1 MFHSCVERR
10 DVHEIGG
17 ETNVA
22 RLEGPAAAAGAEGA
36 ATATTLPVRQKN
48 DVRKRFTVAALLDR
62 IATLVEERHI
72 VLTQDAGN
80 GGLVVREQLVD
91 DLLPFELAIADAHG
105 YFVVE
110 FDAGLGLEWHECQ
123 VDVADALGEVAA
135 DWAPDDRRIDLTLR
149 KVLLD
154 DFPRVLLGIGIQ
166 DRIRLRLLLPSM
178 FDEPRRRGRAGVYT
192 DDESPPRIHRKLEQI
207 CARLDLIQT
216 LALGKDE
223 DIGRAII
230 RSSRPRLIVSGG
242 NAHYDVAPKVL
253 ARQFVPQRVAD
264 EIHPLRKRIILN
276 G

>member
-1 MFHSCVERR
+1 MFRSCVERR
-10 DVHEIGG
+10 DAH
-17 ETNVA
+17 
-22 RLEGPAAAAGAEGA
+22 
-36 ATATTLPVRQKN
+36 
-48 DVRKRFTVAALLDR
+48 ALFDQ

-72 VLTQDAGN
+72 VLTQDAGD

-91 DLLPFELAIADAHG
+91 DFLPFELAIAKAHG
-105 YFVVE
+105 YFVIE
-110 FDAGLGLEWHECQ
+110 FDTGLGLEWHECQ
-123 VDVADALGEVAA
+123 VDVADTLGEVAA

-178 FDEPRRRGRAGVYT
+178 FEEPHRRRRAVVYT
-192 DDESPPRIHRKLEQI
+192 DDEFPTRIERKLEQI

-223 DIGRAII
+223 HIGRAII
-230 RSSRPRLIVSGG
+230 RSSRPRLIVSRG
-242 NAHYDVAPKVL
+242 NAHYDVAPKHL

-264 EIHPLRKRIILN
+264 EIHPLRKRKILN

>member
-10 DVHEIGG
+10 DAH
-17 ETNVA
+17 
-22 RLEGPAAAAGAEGA
+22 
-36 ATATTLPVRQKN
+36 
-48 DVRKRFTVAALLDR
+48 ALFDR

-72 VLTQDAGN
+72 VLTQDAGD

-91 DLLPFELAIADAHG
+91 HLLPFELTIADAHG
-105 YFVVE
+105 YFVIE
-110 FDAGLGLEWHECQ
+110 SDAGLGLERHERQ
-123 VDVADALGEVAA
+123 VDVADALGVVAA

-149 KVLLD
+149 KVLFD
-154 DFPRVLLGIGIQ
+154 DFPRVLLGIGIE

-178 FDEPRRRGRAGVYT
+178 LDEPRRRRRSVVYT
-192 DDESPPRIHRKLEQI
+192 DDEFPPRIERKLEQI
-207 CARLDLIQT
+207 CGRLDLIQT

-230 RSSRPRLIVSGG
+230 RSSRPRLIVSRG

>member
-10 DVHEIGG
+10 DAHEIRG

-22 RLEGPAAAAGAEGA
+22 GLEGPAATPIAKRA
-36 ATATTLPVRQKN
+36 ATSATRPVRQKN
-48 DVRKRFTVAALLDR
+48 DVRTRFTVGALFDR

-72 VLTQDAGN
+72 VLTQDAGD

-91 DLLPFELAIADAHG
+91 DFLPFELAIANAHG
-105 YFVVE
+105 YFEIE
-110 FDAGLGLEWHECQ
+110 FAAGLGLEWHECQ
-123 VDVADALGEVAA
+123 VDVADTLGEVAA

-166 DRIRLRLLLPSM
+166 DGIRLRLLLPSM
-178 FDEPRRRGRAGVYT
+178 SDEPRRRGRVVVYT
-192 DDESPPRIHRKLEQI
+192 DDEFPARIERKLEQI
-207 CARLDLIQT
+207 RGRLDLIQT

-230 RSSRPRLIVSGG
+230 RSSRPHLIVFCGT
-242 NAHYDVAPKVL
+242 AHYDVAPKVL
-253 ARQFVPQRVAD
+253 ARQFVP
-264 EIHPLRKRIILN
+264 
-276 G
+276 